1 SLRGDDRPICLCRR
15 RRRCHTGRAGF
26 RARGRQ
32 SRAHHRLDVRVW
44 QPHRSQRQQKG
55 RNLSL
60 VPQTLSQDRQGGG
73 SSGMKVPLVDWR
85 GRYAVTRSK
94 IRGAIEENLN
104 VIPWKLLPTVSLLL
118 FMPDES
124 FGGGIREF
132 YR

>member
-1 SLRGDDRPICLCRR
+1 MNNASGGRHAKVCTNNLFTSGFEIKG
-15 RRRCHTGRAGF
+15 TESVGRAK
-26 RARGRQ
+26 
-32 SRAHHRLDVRVW
+32 D
-44 QPHRSQRQQKG
+44 
-55 RNLSL
+55 
-60 VPQTLSQDRQGGG
+60 TTQDRQGGG
-73 SSGMKVPLVDWR
+73 SSGMMKVPLVDWR

>member
-1 SLRGDDRPICLCRR
+1 
-15 RRRCHTGRAGF
+15 
-26 RARGRQ
+26 
-32 SRAHHRLDVRVW
+32 
-44 QPHRSQRQQKG
+44 
-55 RNLSL
+55 
-60 VPQTLSQDRQGGG
+60 
-73 SSGMKVPLVDWR
+73 MKVPLVDWR

-104 VIPWKLLPTVSLLL
+104 VIPWTVSLLL